1 LLNPLLKEPFR
12 AAFTEGRVIASAVGA
27 LWFIC
32 AVTAG
37 EANLT
42 TRGTGLS
49 SSAGIF
55 TVTKFLTFKAP
66 QWVWYVYVCIQV
78 LSGIQHEDILGWLA
92 L

>member
-1 LLNPLLKEPFR
+1 MKDW
-12 AAFTEGRVIASAVGA
+12 AAICQRLVDHQWCCLRV
-27 LWFIC
+27 C
-32 AVTAG
+32 AITAG
-37 EANLT
+37 VANLT